1 MKYLVVYNVVTIK
14 EEEKAKICN
23 GEKEVEEMIKY
34 LKFLNA
40 SNIKIYLVDFENEL
54 ITKVAE

>member
-1 MKYLVVYNVVTIK
+1 MKYLIVYNVIDLQPK
-14 EEEKAKICN
+14 EKAKICN
-23 GEKEVEEMIKY
+23 GEKEVEEVINY

>member
-1 MKYLVVYNVVTIK
+1 MKYIIVYNVIDIQPK
-14 EEEKAKICN
+14 EKAKLCN
-23 GEKEVEEMIKY
+23 GEKEVEETIKY
-34 LKFLNA
+34 LQFLNA